1 MDRRQVG
8 HLFWR
13 CAAQLQQIRSF
24 KSVSRKLDVKLLKD
38 VNGLGESGSVVQVS
52 AGYARNYLLP
62 QKLAQQLA
70 FDTSLSRRERTQQAA
85 AALQGAGLATS
96 TSQSQAEEP
105 EAKSTPKDE
114 AGAVMEKLKTP
125 LVFKRKAEG
134 LKLAVPLERED
145 VVEAVARQLRIT
157 LVPELLDIGNEK
169 LSEVGEFLLP
179 LKIVTPA
186 GQRAQLEVHIA
197 AT

>member
-1 MDRRQVG
+1 MLQV
-8 HLFWR
+8 
-13 CAAQLQQIRSF
+13 
-24 KSVSRKLDVKLLKD
+24 
-38 VNGLGESGSVVQVS
+38 NT
-52 AGYARNYLLP
+52 LP
-62 QKLAQQLA
+62 C
-70 FDTSLSRRERTQQAA
+70 TSSPQ
-85 AALQGAGLATS
+85 
-96 TSQSQAEEP
+96 
-105 EAKSTPKDE
+105 
-114 AGAVMEKLKTP
+114 
-125 LVFKRKAEG
+125 VFKRKAEG